1 MSLTTFSRAVIL
13 STLLLVGQSSWAA
26 STLVAVAANFSKPM
40 TEIAAEFKKAT
51 GHTAKLSFGSTGKF
65 VSQIENGGPFEV
77 LLAADEKAPQR
88 LVD

>member
-1 MSLTTFSRAVIL
+1 
-13 STLLLVGQSSWAA
+13 
-26 STLVAVAANFSKPM
+26 M

-77 LLAADEKAPQR
+77 LLSADEKAPQN
-88 LVD
+88 